1 MDLVTTL
8 PEPRDGRTAL
18 GASPSDTY
26 NTSDT
31 YTVDT
36 YTPAA
41 SWLRRCESAA
51 PPQLEDWLRYWN
63 DGDTDIGN
71 LRNLEHWLTRP
82 RASPN
87 NS

>member
-1 MDLVTTL
+1 MNLVTTL
-8 PEPRDGRTAL
+8 PEPPDGRTAL
-18 GASPSDTY
+18 DASPSDTY
-26 NTSDT
+26 ASDT

-41 SWLRRCESAA
+41 SWLRRCEYAT
-51 PPQLEDWLRYWN
+51 PPPLEDWLRYWN

-82 RASPN
+82 RP
-87 NS
+87 